1 MNELIFIVD
10 DEPDILELV
19 SLNMLNAGFRAFKFE
34 NSAALFCQLP
44 NIKPDLMILDLM
56 LPDENGMDI
65 CRRIKSSEEYS
76 DIPIIIL
83 SAKSETTD
91 KILGLEFGA
100 DDYVTKPFEPR
111 ELVARVKAVLR
122 RGSNSS
128 DKEKKKIVFE
138 EILEVDPNKFETK
151 VKGKVINLTTTEFK
165 ILELLLKKPGWVY
178 PRHKILE
185 HLWGNEKIVDE
196 RTVDVH
202 IKHLRTKIGKAGDFI
217 KNVRG
222 VGYKIG
228 E

>member
-34 NSAALFCQLP
+34 NAAGLFRQLP

-122 RGSNSS
+122 RGNNSD

-138 EILEVDPNKFETK
+138 EILEIDPNKFETK
-151 VKGKVINLTTTEFK
+151 VKGKIINLTTTEFK

-178 PRHKILE
+178 PRYKILDY
-185 HLWGNEKIVDE
+185 LWGNEKIVDE

-202 IKHLRTKIGKAGDFI
+202 IKHLRTKIERAGDFI

-222 VGYKIG
+222 VGYKI
-228 E
+228 EN

>member
-19 SLNMLNAGFRAFKFE
+19 SINMLNAGFRAFKFE
-34 NSAALFCQLP
+34 NSAGLFCQLP
-44 NIKPDLMILDLM
+44 NIKPDLIILDLM

-65 CRRIKSSEEYS
+65 CKRIKSSDEYS

-83 SAKSETTD
+83 SAKTETTD

-122 RGSNSS
+122 RGASRA
-128 DKEKKKIVFE
+128 DKEKKKIIFE
-138 EILEVDPNKFETK
+138 KILEVDPNKFEVK
-151 VKGKVINLTTTEFK
+151 VKGKTIKLTTTEFK

-178 PRHKILE
+178 PRYKILDY
-185 HLWGNEKIVDE
+185 LWGNEKIVDE

-202 IKHLRTKIGKAGDFI
+202 IKHLRAKIGKAGDFI
-217 KNVRG
+217 KNIRG
-222 VGYKIG
+222 VGYKI